1 MTAIA
6 NAEGKAA
13 TELERMAVQAELGDE
28 FTEKKFREMKQ
39 FQPEAVAEAV
49 AKQTPAVEEPAPVKA
64 AVVEEAATEVATEV
78 AE

>member
-39 FQPEAVAEAV
+39 FDSAAVADAV
-49 AKQTPAVEEPAPVKA
+49 AKQEAAVEEPVK
-64 AVVEEAATEVATEV
+64 EV
-78 AE
+78 AEVAAE

>member
-49 AKQTPAVEEPAPVKA
+49 AKQTPAVEVEPAPVEA
-64 AVVEEAATEVATEV
+64 AVVEEAATEVAE
-78 AE
+78 